1 MFNLAFITKLLK
13 FGVVGF
19 SGILVDF
26 GVTYLLK
33 EKTRVHRY
41 IANSLGFATAATTNY
56 LLNRIWTFSSTNP
69 DVLVEYAQF
78 FTIALIGLLLN
89 NLIVYLLSDL
99 KLKINFY
106 IAKGIATIVVFLW
119 NFTMNYLFT
128 FALHL
133 PH

>member
-1 MFNLAFITKLLK
+1 MLNLAFITKLLK

-33 EKTRVHRY
+33 EKIRIHRY
-41 IANSLGFATAATTNY
+41 FANSLGFATAATTNY
-56 LLNRIWTFSSTNP
+56 LLNRVWTFSSTNP
-69 DVLVEYAQF
+69 DVLAEYAQF
-78 FTIALIGLLLN
+78 FAIALIGLLLN

-99 KLKINFY
+99 KFKINFY

-128 FALHL
+128 FA
-133 PH
+133 